1 MYCPECGRPVA
12 DEAKFCSECGYALKP
27 EMIPRVAD
35 TEDETPQKRQNS
47 HEKEQGINV
56 GILLISLLLPIV
68 GYIIWGCTIDSHP
81 RISRGACIG
90 SIICTLFWV
99 SIIVINWVENS
110 IPV

>member
-12 DEAKFCSECGYALKP
+12 DEAKFFSESGYALKP

-35 TEDETPQKRQNS
+35 TEDESPQKRQHS